1 MADKYDLVVVG
12 AGPGGYV
19 AAIRGA
25 QLGFKTAC
33 IERERPGGICLNW
46 GCIPTKA
53 LLKSAEM
60 MRSAQHAADFGV
72 VIQGPITF
80 DWAKVIA
87 RSRGVAEKLAGGVE
101 FLFKKYGVTHIP
113 GAARLTGRN
122 KLEVE
127 TTSAG
132 KSTGKL
138 TIETPRTII
147 ATGARAKF
155 LPGIEP
161 DGDRVITYREAMVLP
176 EVPKSVV
183 VIGAGAIGIEFA
195 DFWNAFGVEV
205 TVIEFMPRIL
215 PVEDEE
221 ISASLTRSLKK
232 KGMTIHTGAKT
243 TGIKVDGKAVTT
255 SFTGADGKEQTVTS
269 ERVLLAVGVR
279 ANIENI
285 GLEGMG
291 VAVDRGFIQ
300 VDDQYRTTSPGIWSI
315 GDCAGPPLL
324 AHVAMAEGVRVA
336 EAMAGRHVVPVNY
349 DAIPGCTYCE
359 PEVASIGKTEA
370 QAKAAGMEISV
381 GKFPF
386 NVNGKA
392 LGSNHTDGFIKVVT
406 SKARGEIVGV
416 HAIGYGVT
424 DLIAEMSVA
433 MTSEATAHDVLA
445 AVHPHPTLSEVMY
458 EATAAALGE
467 VVHI

>member
-53 LLKSAEM
+53 LLKSAEA
-60 MRSAQHAADFGV
+60 MRAVQHAAEMGIV
-72 VIQGPITF
+72 VNGTVSF
-80 DWAKVIA
+80 DWKKIIA
-87 RSRGVAEKLAGGVE
+87 RSRTVSEKLSGGVE
-101 FLFKKYGVTHIP
+101 ILFKKYGVTHIP
-113 GAARLTGRN
+113 GTAMLTGRN
-122 KLEVE
+122 KLEV
-127 TTSAG
+127 TS
-132 KSTGKL
+132 KSGKL
-138 TIETPRTII
+138 AIETPRTII

-155 LPGIEP
+155 LAGIEP
-161 DGDRVITYREAMVLP
+161 DGDRIITYREAMVLP

-215 PVEDEE
+215 PIEDEE
-221 ISASLTRSLKK
+221 ISAALTRNLKK

-243 TGIKVDGKAVTT
+243 TGVKVSGKTVTT
-255 SFTGADGKEQTVTS
+255 SFTTADGQEQTVTS
-269 ERVLLAVGVR
+269 ERVLMAVGVR
-279 ANIENI
+279 ANVEGI

-291 VAVDRGFIQ
+291 VALDRGFIQ
-300 VDDQYRTTSPGIWSI
+300 VDDEYRTTSPGVWSI

-324 AHVAMAEGVRVA
+324 AHVAMAEGVRTV
-336 EAMAGRHVVPVNY
+336 EWMAGHHTVPVNY
-349 DAIPGCTYCE
+349 DAIPGCTYCD

-370 QAKAAGMEISV
+370 QAKEAGIDISV

-386 NVNGKA
+386 GINGKA
-392 LGSNHTDGFIKVVT
+392 LGANHPDGFIKVIT
-406 SKARGEIVGV
+406 NKARGEIVGV
-416 HAIGYGVT
+416 HGIGYGVT
-424 DLIAEMSVA
+424 DLIAETSLA

>member
-1 MADKYDLVVVG
+1 MADKYDLIVVG
-12 AGPGGYV
+12 AGPGGDV

-25 QLGFKTAC
+25 QLGLKTAC
-33 IERERPGGICLNW
+33 VERERPGGICLNW

-53 LLKSAEM
+53 LLKSAEA
-60 MRSAQHAADFGV
+60 MRAVQHAGEMGIV
-72 VIQGPITF
+72 VNGTVSF
-80 DWAKVIA
+80 DWKKIIA
-87 RSRGVAEKLAGGVE
+87 RSRTVSEKLAGGVE

-113 GAARLTGRN
+113 GTATLTGRN
-122 KLEVE
+122 KLEV
-127 TTSAG
+127 TT
-132 KSTGKL
+132 KSGKL
-138 TIETPRTII
+138 NLETPRTII

-215 PVEDEE
+215 PIEDQE
-221 ISASLTRSLKK
+221 ISTALTRILKK

-243 TGIKVDGKAVTT
+243 TGVKVNGKTVTT
-255 SFTGADGKEQTVTS
+255 SFTTADGQNETVTS
-269 ERVLLAVGVR
+269 ERVLMAVGVR
-279 ANIENI
+279 ANIEGI

-291 VAVDRGFIQ
+291 VTVDRGFIQ
-300 VDDQYRTTSPGIWSI
+300 VDDQYRTTSPGIWSV

-324 AHVAMAEGVRVA
+324 AHVAMAEGVRTV
-336 EAMAGRHVVPVNY
+336 EWMAGHHTVPVNY
-349 DAIPGCTYCE
+349 DAIPGCTYCD

-370 QAKAAGMEISV
+370 QAREAGLDISV

-386 NVNGKA
+386 NINGKA
-392 LGSNHTDGFIKVVT
+392 LGANHPDGFIKVIT
-406 SKARGEIVGV
+406 NKARGEIVGV
-416 HAIGYGVT
+416 HGIGYGVT
-424 DLIAEMSVA
+424 DLIAETSLA
-433 MTSEATAHDVLA
+433 MTSEATAHDVMA